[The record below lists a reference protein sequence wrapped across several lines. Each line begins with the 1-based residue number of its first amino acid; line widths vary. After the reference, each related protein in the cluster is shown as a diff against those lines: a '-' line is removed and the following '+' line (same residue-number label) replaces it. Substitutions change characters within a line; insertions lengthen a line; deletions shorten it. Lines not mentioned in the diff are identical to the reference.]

1 MNKITQ
7 EMVDKVINESE
18 VHDEKWWDNLTVVS
32 VKLKNGWTITE
43 TSACVDP
50 ANYDHELGKSICMKK
65 IEDQVWKMLG
75 WTLNDEI
82 HGKLF

>member
-7 EMVDKVINESE
+7 EMVDKVISE
-18 VHDEKWWDNLTVVS
+18 AEVRDEKWWDNLTIVS

-50 ANYDHELGKSICMKK
+50 ANYDHELGKSICMEK

>member
-1 MNKITQ
+1 
-7 EMVDKVINESE
+7 MVDKVINEAE
-18 VHDEKWWDNLTVVS
+18 IRDEKWWDNLTVVS

-50 ANYDHELGKSICMKK
+50 ANYNHELGKSICMEK
-65 IEDQVWKMLG
+65 IENQIWKMLG
-75 WTLNDEI
+75 WALNDEI